1 MYCERCDMEYGVK
14 SLLGPRIMPLDEDG
28 KPEPKPA
35 DYDEWLQCR
44 GCGTMYRKQ
53 EVKQEAKLGDF
64 VETSDND
71 KKSEITSLY
80 SRGSERGTTAKRLK
94 QKKRKEQLDSI
105 KDEDIKR
112 EVKMGGEVTIEEDS
126 TSEARPFALSHGTSK
141 FWFSCINDFQDTHSL
156 HYIIEVLIFVHHC
169 VISFSLL
176 RVCYSFRQQN
186 LH

>member
-1 MYCERCDMEYGVK
+1 MISRRKNFVALLEDEELEREEEVRKMYCERCDMEYGVK

-64 VETSDND
+64 VETSDNPHDD

-94 QKKRKEQLDSI
+94 QNKRKEQLDSI

-126 TSEARPFALSHGTSK
+126 TSEARVFDYT
-141 FWFSCINDFQDTHSL
+141 D
-156 HYIIEVLIFVHHC
+156 YE
-169 VISFSLL
+169 
-176 RVCYSFRQQN
+176 YYY
-186 LH
+186 